1 MSAHGQKTWVEIS
14 QAAVEQNIA
23 ALRSFLLPG
32 VEFCATIKANAYGH
46 DQAIMTKIAADCGI
60 TTFAIDSIDE
70 AIRLRQQLP
79 DATIFILGYTVPERL
94 IDVVEID
101 VIQTVY
107 DEATIIELSKYA
119 DRFGHPAKVSLK
131 VETGLYRQGVGPR
144 GLSNLIEAIKMAGER
159 IEVAGIGSH
168 FANAEEPGDAMNEF
182 QIQNFQQALEAV
194 QNAGIDPK
202 YKHLACS
209 AAAMV
214 DQKSQGTMVRFGI
227 ALYGLWSSKNL
238 KRQVVLGRQNVE
250 LIPALSWKTRIAQIK
265 DVPSGAAIG
274 YGGTHITN
282 RPIRIAVIPMGY
294 SDGYDR
300 LLSNRGE
307 VLVHGRRC
315 AVLGTVCMNMMMVD
329 VSAVPSV
336 AVNDVVT
343 IIGRDG
349 MHAITAED
357 LALASGTS
365 HYEIVTR
372 INPLLP
378 RILC

>member
-1 MSAHGQKTWVEIS
+1 MHGQKTWIEIS

-46 DQAIMTKIAADCGI
+46 DQAIMAGIVAESGI
-60 TTFAIDSIDE
+60 TTFAVDSIDE
-70 AIRLRQQLP
+70 AIHLRQQLP
-79 DATIFILGYTVPERL
+79 NVTIIILGYTVPERL
-94 IDVVEID
+94 IDAVEID
-101 VIQTVY
+101 AIQTVY
-107 DEATIIELSKYA
+107 DEAAILELSKYA
-119 DRFGHPAKVSLK
+119 DRFGHAAKVSLK
-131 VETGLYRQGVGPR
+131 IETGLYRQGVGPR
-144 GLSNLIEAIKMAGER
+144 GLSNLIEAVKRAGER
-159 IEVAGIGSH
+159 IDVVGIGSH
-168 FANAEEPGDAMNEF
+168 FANAEEPGDPMNTF
-182 QIQNFQQALEAV
+182 QIENFNQAVAALQA
-194 QNAGIDPK
+194 AGIDPK
-202 YKHLACS
+202 YKHIACS
-209 AAAMV
+209 AAAMA

-265 DVPSGAAIG
+265 DVPSGAPIG
-274 YGGTHITN
+274 YGGTHVTN
-282 RPIRIAVIPMGY
+282 RPIRIAVLPMGY

-300 LLSNRGE
+300 SLSNKGE

-315 AVLGTVCMNMMMVD
+315 AILGIVCMNMMMVD

>member
-1 MSAHGQKTWVEIS
+1 MSAHGQKTWIEIS

-46 DQAIMTKIAADCGI
+46 DQAIMAKIAADCGI
-60 TTFAIDSIDE
+60 AIFAVDSIDE

-101 VIQTVY
+101 AIQTVY
-107 DEATIIELSKYA
+107 EEATILELSKYA
-119 DRFGHPAKVSLK
+119 DRFGHAAKVSLK

-144 GLSNLIEAIKMAGER
+144 GLNNLLDAVKRAGER
-159 IEVAGIGSH
+159 IDVVGIGSH
-168 FANAEEPGDAMNEF
+168 FANAEEPGDPMNAF
-182 QIQNFQQALEAV
+182 QIENFQQAVVAV
-194 QNAGIDPK
+194 QNAGLDPK
-202 YKHLACS
+202 YKHIACS

-214 DQKSQGTMVRFGI
+214 DQETQGTMVRFGI

-238 KRQVVLGRQNVE
+238 KRQVVLGRQNIE
-250 LIPALSWKTRIAQIK
+250 LVPALSWKTRIAQIK
-265 DVPSGAAIG
+265 DVPSGSAIG
-274 YGGTHITN
+274 YGGTHVTN
-282 RPIRIAVIPMGY
+282 RPIRIAVLPMGY

-300 LLSNRGE
+300 SLSNKGE
-307 VLVHGRRC
+307 VLIHGRRC
-315 AVLGTVCMNMMMVD
+315 PVLGIVCMNMMMVD
-329 VSAVPSV
+329 VSAVPLV
-336 AVNDVVT
+336 AVSDVAT

-357 LALASGTS
+357 LSLASGTCLFIS
-365 HYEIVTR
+365 K
-372 INPLLP
+372 
-378 RILC
+378 